1 MTTRQDLEN
10 KLKAIFK
17 LDRFYDDQWET
28 IDRILKGERV
38 LLIEKTGFGKSL
50 CFQFPATLFQGTT
63 VIFLPL
69 IALMRDQ
76 VKKLNSLGI
85 SAKCINSEQTPD
97 GNSQII
103 ADAVQGKIKILYIA
117 PERQENIEWIES
129 TRQMNLSMV
138 VIDEAHCISV
148 WGHDFRPAF
157 RRIINLV
164 KLLPTGM
171 PVLAT
176 TATATKKVEADV
188 ASQIGGNISVLRGN
202 LLRENFKL
210 FVVKVSS
217 EDEKLIWL
225 GQNLEKLAGTGILYT
240 GTRVDTEI
248 YSKWFEHLKLS
259 SIGYNAGLD
268 KDSRIAIE
276 DGLMNNKWKCIIS
289 TNALGM
295 GIDKSDIRFIIHT
308 QIPQSPIHYYQE
320 IGRAGRDGK
329 PANIILFYN
338 TEDKKLPEAF
348 IEGGRP
354 AILKYEKVISVI
366 RNELLGEREVMRK
379 TNLKQTQIRVIKSD
393 LIEQGIIREVTFG
406 KSKKFEYISNAPS
419 LDTKAFE
426 ELRNTKKADLEK
438 MIEYV
443 ETTESRMKFLCDFL
457 GDSNNQEF
465 TNCDNTGL
473 GKIKVNINDEW
484 KQKLQDFR
492 EDYFPNLEVESR
504 GSNIV
509 NGVAASY
516 YGISN
521 VGAALHRCKYETKED
536 FPDFLLSLTLKAFR
550 KKFGQEIF
558 DFIAYV
564 PPTASG
570 DLVKNFAIKLSQV
583 LKFPITHDLLKIRQT
598 REQKVFENGYLKS
611 DNVSGAF
618 SFANPTMVVGKSILL
633 IDDIFDSGATVKE
646 LGKLFTT
653 FGAIKIAPIVIA
665 KTVGGDFDTI
675 HKNVEPVF
683 LNTEID

>member
-1 MTTRQDLEN
+1 MELVPTNAMMTRYEQEN
-10 KLKAIFK
+10 KLKQTFG
-17 LDRFYDDQWET
+17 LERFYDDQWET

-50 CFQFPATLFQGTT
+50 CFQYPATVFQGIT
-63 VIFLPL
+63 VIFSPL

-85 SAKCINSEQTPD
+85 AAKCINSEQTPEE
-97 GNSQII
+97 NTQII
-103 ADAVQGKIKILYIA
+103 EDAKSGKVKILYIA
-117 PERQENIEWIES
+117 PERQENSEWIEA
-129 TRQMNLSMV
+129 TREMNLSMV

-164 KLLPTGM
+164 KLLPTGL

-176 TATATKKVEADV
+176 TATATKKVETDV

-210 FVVKVSS
+210 YVVKVTS

-225 GQNLEKLAGTGILYT
+225 GQNLEKLEGTGILYT

-248 YSKWFEHLKLS
+248 YSKWFEHLKFS
-259 SIGYNAGLD
+259 AIGYNAGLD
-268 KDSRIAIE
+268 TNSRIAIE
-276 DGLMNNKWKCIIS
+276 NGLMSNKWKCVIS

-295 GIDKSDIRFIIHT
+295 GIDKPDIRFIIHT

-329 PANIILFYN
+329 PSNIILFYN
-338 TEDKKLPEAF
+338 PEDKKLPEAF

-354 AILKYEKVISVI
+354 SILKYEKVINAI
-366 RNELLGEREVMRK
+366 RNEQLGERELMRK

-393 LIEQGIIREVTFG
+393 LVEQGIIREVTVG
-406 KSKKFEYISNAPS
+406 RSKLFEYITNAPE
-419 LDTKAFE
+419 LNTKVFE
-426 ELRNTKKADLEK
+426 ELRNTKKADLEQ
-438 MIEYV
+438 MIQYV
-443 ETTESRMKFLCDFL
+443 ETSQSRMKFLCDFL
-457 GDSNNQEF
+457 GDSTTYNF

-473 GKIKVNINDEW
+473 NKMTFHPNDEW
-484 KQKLQDFR
+484 MQKLQDFR
-492 EDYFPNLEVESR
+492 EDYFPNLEVEAR

-516 YGISN
+516 FGVSN
-521 VGAALHRCKYETKED
+521 VGAALHRSKYNTKED
-536 FPDFLLSLTLKAFR
+536 FPDFLLKLFLKAYR
-550 KKFGQEIF
+550 KKFGQEKF
-558 DFIAYV
+558 DFIVYV
-564 PPTASG
+564 PPTSSG
-570 DLVKNFAIKLSQV
+570 DLVKNFATKLSQV
-583 LKFPITHDLLKIRQT
+583 LKFPITHDLVKTRQT
-598 REQKVFENGYLKS
+598 KEQKVFENGYLKS

-618 SFANPTMVVGKSILL
+618 SFNNPGVLAGKSILL
-633 IDDIFDSGATVKE
+633 VDDIFDSGATIKE
-646 LGKLFTT
+646 LGKLFTN
-653 FGAIKIAPIVIA
+653 FGVIKIAPMVIA
-665 KTVGGDFDTI
+665 RTVGGDI
-675 HKNVEPVF
+675 M
-683 LNTEID
+683 